1 MNNNIGGIVNNYYEI
16 THTQKDI
23 GCMFFLIWYAIFEY
37 LAIYV
42 SFGMPIG
49 IGKLVRD
56 HGHGMG
62 YSREGN

>member
-1 MNNNIGGIVNNYYEI
+1 MGII